1 MLAFKNNI
9 YNCSS
14 PGKLIPSPDSDYDSC
29 FDPRHFIEVA
39 LNQEDDVLS
48 FIERQPQ
55 EYWRED
61 FLQFYPHAGKINS
74 LYALKE
80 ILKILKSGL
89 RDMTCWHQMTPYH
102 SCFLYDVIVRF
113 SFNYNHDSEKLVQLP
128 ELKGKPVLLG
138 NFISN
143 YFFDQNFLVDPEH
156 FNSLE
161 REDKVLLGYDCPH
174 LFGVINGLVPTPDE
188 ITLKESTDYPY
199 SVFV

>member
-14 PGKLIPSPDSDYDSC
+14 PGKLIPPPDSDYDSC

-128 ELKGKPVLLG
+128 ELKGKPVAV
-138 NFISN
+138 FDSDSN
-143 YFFDQNFLVDPEH
+143 TWGKPFGGVPCLVQPPE
-156 FNSLE
+156 NLDSVE
-161 REDKVLLGYDCPH
+161 NIIP
-174 LFGVINGLVPTPDE
+174 VPFRLHDE
-188 ITLKESTDYPY
+188 IAKYIEGRKVENLRVHPLY
-199 SVFV
+199 